1 MSEEQRKTIISQL
14 RLRSFEVTDFTKLHE
29 CVTTK
34 GGDEGHTQLLFGQT
48 VPKWHPRIRLIG
60 KLDMLSSLLNLAKLN
75 MPEKG
80 RHALNRIQEKLV
92 YVMGEAATETEDAD
106 RFFENYHSLNDEDID
121 ELETA
126 TRSCEASGAQFTGW
140 VEKMEQAGAI
150 IEVGRT
156 AAREAESMAWE
167 LHQQGMVRD
176 ILPRWLNRL
185 SDYLWA
191 FARSRAF

>member
-1 MSEEQRKTIISQL
+1 MSEAQRRVIISQL
-14 RLRSFEVTDFTKLHE
+14 RLRSFEVSDFAELNAH
-29 CVTTK
+29 VTTK
-34 GGDEGHTQLLFGQT
+34 AGDEGHTQLLFGQS

-75 MPEKG
+75 TPEKG

-92 YVMGEAATETEDAD
+92 YVMGEVATETEDAN
-106 RFFENYHSLNDEDID
+106 RFFENYHSLNDDDID
-121 ELETA
+121 ELESA
-126 TRSCEASGAQFTGW
+126 TQAFEESGAQFTGW

-167 LHQQGMVRD
+167 LHNQGMIRNT
-176 ILPRWLNRL
+176 LARWLNRL

-191 FARSRAF
+191 FART